1 LEPLNS
7 TGKTNKENVP
17 KFRLDQS
24 QIDSIEKAKEKLV
37 TDIDLIYSR
46 SYNKLQKVFK
56 GEFQESNSF
65 KNMMLLMNQNMV
77 EF

>member
-1 LEPLNS
+1 M
-7 TGKTNKENVP
+7 
-17 KFRLDQS
+17 
-24 QIDSIEKAKEKLV
+24 V